1 MRLSEKEELQLHR
14 WSCLELESIGQSSPE
29 LLAKIIVASVKEDK
43 TTTALK
49 AHCISQLKTFLKE
62 YTDDFVEVLFQAIE
76 GGCNH
81 NIRFLAQDGS
91 CSTKLLCYSRWIIS
105 G

>member
-14 WSCLELESIGQSSPE
+14 WSCLELESIGQSSPGV
-29 LLAKIIVASVKEDK
+29 LAKIIVASVKDDK
-43 TTTALK
+43 STAALK
-49 AHCISQLKTFLKE
+49 AHCISQLETFLKE

-81 NIRFLAQDGS
+81 NSLFPAYENK
-91 CSTKLLCYSRWIIS
+91 C
-105 G
+105 